1 MIGDNIGPLIW
12 RGIVER
18 VRGIAAD
25 YWLLAAALVLFLA
38 AIWVGGAHG

>member
-1 MIGDNIGPLIW
+1 MIGDNIGPLVW

-25 YWLLAAALVLFLA
+25 YWLIVASLVLFVAGL
-38 AIWVGGAHG
+38 WVGGWQ

>member
-1 MIGDNIGPLIW
+1 MIGERMGEMIW

-25 YWLLAAALVLFLA
+25 YWLIAMALALFVAGL
-38 AIWVGGAHG
+38 WVGGWQ